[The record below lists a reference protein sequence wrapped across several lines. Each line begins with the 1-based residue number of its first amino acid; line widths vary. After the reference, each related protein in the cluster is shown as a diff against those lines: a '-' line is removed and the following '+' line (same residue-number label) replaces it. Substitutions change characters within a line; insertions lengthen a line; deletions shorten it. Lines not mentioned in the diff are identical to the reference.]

1 MPYLGSFKPKLKKT
15 IQIFKISTFEF
26 VKKESIMFSRGNFT

>member
-1 MPYLGSFKPKLKKT
+1 MPYLGSFKPKLKKNYSN
-15 IQIFKISTFEF
+15 IKISTFEF